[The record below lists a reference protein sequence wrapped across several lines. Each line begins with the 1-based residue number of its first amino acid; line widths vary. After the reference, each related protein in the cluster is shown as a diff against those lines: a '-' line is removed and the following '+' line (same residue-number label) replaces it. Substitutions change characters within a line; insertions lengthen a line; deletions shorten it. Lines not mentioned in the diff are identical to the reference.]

1 MQFSVFPPF
10 PLFFP
15 FLTSPHLFPSGVE
28 AIPSEWIERTL
39 LYPQIEIMATRLAGS
54 NPYFETL
61 HEKGCRIG
69 VLLA

>member
-1 MQFSVFPPF
+1 
-10 PLFFP
+10 
-15 FLTSPHLFPSGVE
+15 VE

-54 NPYFETL
+54 NPFFETL